1 MKSLF
6 IFSSL
11 VASMHA
17 GSLHDIKVGNDRAP
31 DCSSLES
38 IVRTV
43 TKDCK
48 TDDEKVIALYNFLRY
63 IHYHHAY
70 PNERGGISA
79 LKFINVYGWGLCGGE
94 HTVQAALWNTAGYKW
109 RYMGWDGHTTVE
121 VEYGGRWHYL
131 DTFLKFYTW
140 MPDPNSP
147 GKFTIA
153 GQEDIRSNP
162 KLVSEAFSC
171 DGDRSVSYHKSN
183 KFEYDADGVNWAAP
197 AFMLCGDSLSG
208 VIAGVKTARN
218 AGSPR
223 GWNAINFD
231 DPNYAVNIQLA
242 AGYSLT
248 LDWDR
253 QEGGSYFG
261 SNTREPQHTC
271 GDKEYRNCPS
281 IGPLLEPYSALNKA
295 RTWSNGTLLFKPD
308 FLSDEF
314 MASLKSVENTAW
326 KDGKLISTAD
336 SGSFVVAMDSPYV
349 VAKARLTAKGDASFQ
364 VSTDRGK
371 TWSDTEEASLSEKVR
386 GHYAYQLKVQFRK
399 ELSELEVASIV
410 QHNQEALPYLAPGQ
424 NTITITGE
432 DLPAM
437 GKNRLVVTYAYYPG
451 HRYRSHQDLLDKG
464 AEIARAHY
472 AKWDEKPVVVQ
483 KTIDKFPFTF
493 EILVP
498 TPVDKLPVYPRM
510 AFLRREVLS
519 PNQKPLPAPAEP
531 STPVLEK
538 GQVLATL
545 PSPWT
550 MGTRTPQ
557 ATSDKP
563 TKKITI
569 SPAAT
574 SYVSKTGE
582 VFPHHSIKWLKD
594 SSQAYVLLTRFK
606 TDELPAQKDIASA
619 KLILYVHESH
629 DRAPMEAAA
638 VMLNAP
644 FESGKPYDFNNLSGA
659 IGSTTVA
666 KGNGPGAPSVPP
678 LRYEIDVTRAVRA
691 WAKGSDANGLGL
703 RLVPNRAIDD
713 GWTVRFTPA
722 QGKPVELEI
731 ARFVEK

>member
-1 MKSLF
+1 MKSFF
-6 IFSSL
+6 IFSGL
-11 VASMHA
+11 FASVHA
-17 GSLHDIKVGNDRAP
+17 GALQEIKVVNDRAP

-43 TKDCK
+43 TRDCK
-48 TDDEKVIALYNFLRY
+48 TDDVKVIALYNFLRY

-109 RYMGWDGHTTVE
+109 RYMGWSGHTTVE
-121 VEYGGRWHYL
+121 VQYGGRWHYL

-140 MPDPNSP
+140 MPNPKSP

-153 GQEDIRSNP
+153 GQEDIRANP
-162 KLVSEAFSC
+162 KLVSDAFAS
-171 DGDRSVSYHKSN
+171 DGDRNVSYQKNN
-183 KFEYDADGVNWAAP
+183 KFEYAANGVNWTAP
-197 AFMLCGDSLSG
+197 AFMLCGDTLSG

-223 GWNAINFD
+223 GWNVIKFD
-231 DPNYAVNIQLA
+231 DPNYSANIQLS

-253 QEGGSYFG
+253 QEGGYYFG
-261 SNTREPQHTC
+261 SKTREPRHTC

-281 IGPLLEPYSALNKA
+281 IGPLLEPYNALNKA

-308 FLSDEF
+308 FHSDEF
-314 MASLKSVENTAW
+314 LNSLKNVKSVSW

-336 SGSFVVAMDSPYV
+336 TGSFVVAMKSPYV
-349 VAKARLTAKGDASFQ
+349 VAKAKVKAMGDATFQ
-364 VSTDRGK
+364 VSTDQGK
-371 TWSDTEEASLSEKVR
+371 TWSDTDEASLTGKVR
-386 GHYAYQLKVQFRK
+386 GQYGYQLKVQFKK
-399 ELSELEVASIV
+399 EVSEIEIASIV
-410 QHNQEALPYLAPGQ
+410 QHNQEALPYLTPGK
-424 NTITITGE
+424 NTVTITGK
-432 DLPAM
+432 DLLKI
-437 GKNRLVVTYAYYPG
+437 GKNQLVVTYAYHPG
-451 HRYRSHQDLLDKG
+451 HRYRNHEDLFDKG

-483 KTIDKFPFTF
+483 KTIDKLPFTF

-498 TPVDKLPVYPRM
+498 TPTDKLPVYPRM
-510 AFLRREVLS
+510 AFLRREIIS
-519 PNQKPLPAPAEP
+519 PNQEPQPVPVQP
-531 STPVLEK
+531 STPSLQK

-545 PSPWT
+545 PSPWM
-550 MGTRTPQ
+550 MGTQTPK
-557 ATSDKP
+557 ATSDRP
-563 TKKITI
+563 TSQVTI
-569 SPAAT
+569 SPTAT

-582 VFPHHSIKWLKD
+582 AFPHHSIKWLKD

-606 TDELPAQKDIASA
+606 TDELPAPKEIASA

-629 DRAPMEAAA
+629 NRAPMEAAA
-638 VMLNAP
+638 VMLKAP
-644 FESGKPYDFNNLSGA
+644 FESGKPYDFKNLSGT

-678 LRYEIDVTRAVRA
+678 RRYEIDVTRAVRA
-691 WAKGSDANGLGL
+691 WAKGNNLNGLGL

-713 GWTVRFTPA
+713 GWTVRFTPPKD
-722 QGKPVELEI
+722 KPVELEI
-731 ARFVEK
+731 ERFTEK